1 MDVFIEFLGGSKGGK
16 NLPGKPLNLYSV
28 GVDSKTPG
36 ALNSLSAKLEDLKG
50 SPSSSLWFIELVKVA
65 VEATHDHYHEEF
77 IAENRWFVTEED
89 VKQMYQGYRKVVKP
103 YMDKGV
109 FKG

>member
-50 SPSSSLWFIELVKVA
+50 SPSSSLWFIELVIWFMIYQFSQK
-65 VEATHDHYHEEF
+65 YEEEGKHQKLKWDSKTLYVWNF
-77 IAENRWFVTEED
+77 N
-89 VKQMYQGYRKVVKP
+89 
-103 YMDKGV
+103 
-109 FKG
+109 